1 MRPKVRPFD
10 VHRELSVGEVA
21 ARAGVPVSTLHFYE
35 AQGLLWS
42 NRNAGNQRRYGRG
55 VLRAIAVIKIARR
68 AGIPLATIRER
79 LATVGHGHR
88 VTAADWARLSTA
100 WRDELDDR
108 IARLTRLRDQ
118 MSGCIG
124 CGCLSIEDCPLRN
137 PEDALGR
144 EGSGAR
150 LLDPD

>member
-1 MRPKVRPFD
+1 MRKGKPLD
-10 VHRELSVGEVA
+10 IHRELSVGEVA

-55 VLRAIAVIKIARR
+55 VLRAIAVIKVAQR
-68 AGIPLATIRER
+68 AGIPLAAIRDR
-79 LATVGHGHR
+79 LATLGKGPK
-88 VTAADWARLSTA
+88 VTAADWARLSTE

-108 IARLTRLRDQ
+108 IGRLVRLRDQ
-118 MSGCIG
+118 MSSCIG
-124 CGCLSIEDCPLRN
+124 CGCLSIDDCPLRN
-137 PEDALGR
+137 PRDALG
-144 EGSGAR
+144 EQGSGPR